1 MQGFLADADDRDD
14 DGAGSEPGTT
24 WAHDGSERGG
34 DREGAVGSTHAWNL
48 GAAEG
53 LRSRYF
59 KYISRKLS
67 LFTLSLPYCSAQAA
81 YGRSERW
88 NLPARSWWC
97 EERNGR

>member
-14 DGAGSEPGTT
+14 DGAGSE
-24 WAHDGSERGG
+24 RGG
-34 DREGAVGSTHAWNL
+34 DGDGAVGSTHAWNL